1 MRIVPHR
8 VMERASFS
16 GHCPVGRHGTSRLS
30 WSSWTSSLT
39 RVLAGSDLAD
49 WVFKSFERVRSQ
61 AVVRGYLHQTLQ
73 SIGVVDLG
81 SDQVSLTSAGD
92 ELRTVRTRAFLLDLL
107 QNNVLGVQFLSLA
120 PAPIAEMRR
129 HLIESIGVSWDT
141 DAQVTWRLRW
151 LVAASAVDQDARLW
165 RIASREDA

>member
-1 MRIVPHR
+1 
-8 VMERASFS
+8 
-16 GHCPVGRHGTSRLS
+16 
-30 WSSWTSSLT
+30 
-39 RVLAGSDLAD
+39 
-49 WVFKSFERVRSQ
+49 
-61 AVVRGYLHQTLQ
+61 
-73 SIGVVDLG
+73 
-81 SDQVSLTSAGD
+81 
-92 ELRTVRTRAFLLDLL
+92 LLDLL